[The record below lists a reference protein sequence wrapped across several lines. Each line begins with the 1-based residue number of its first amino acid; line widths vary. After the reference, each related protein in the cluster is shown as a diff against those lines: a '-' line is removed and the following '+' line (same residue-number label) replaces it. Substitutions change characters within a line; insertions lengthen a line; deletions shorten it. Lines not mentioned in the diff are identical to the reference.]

1 MTRETRSSAASP
13 RVPRHETSPHKP
25 SVTPRR
31 GPNGGKH
38 VSLRFR
44 ADNAKRDGPAR
55 FLGKFPSAP
64 GDDVRVALKEASLE
78 GRWVLW
84 YGESQAV
91 LAWEAEKH
99 VRGVQPLPAWE
110 AEKQVR
116 RVQPL
121 PAWEGEKQVRGVQ
134 PLPAWQVEKQLRG
147 VQPLPARQ
155 AETQL
160 RGVQPLSPRQAQRQM
175 RRV

>member
-1 MTRETRSSAASP
+1 LAGFQREALGNLI
-13 RVPRHETSPHKP
+13 V
-25 SVTPRR
+25 
-31 GPNGGKH
+31 
-38 VSLRFR
+38 
-44 ADNAKRDGPAR
+44 KRDGPRR

-91 LAWEAEKH
+91 LAREAEGH
-99 VRGVQPLPAWE
+99 LRGLQPLPAWQAETELRGLQRLPAWE
-110 AEKQVR
+110 AERHLR

-121 PAWEGEKQVRGVQ
+121 PAWQAEKR
-134 PLPAWQVEKQLRG
+134 LHG

-155 AETQL
+155 
-160 RGVQPLSPRQAQRQM
+160 
-175 RRV
+175 